1 MNIVLAPI
9 GTEGD
14 VRPLAGLARS
24 LQDAG
29 HETRFLVSP
38 DLVDICSS
46 VGVSPIPV
54 GEALKPEMD
63 RINKAGNGK
72 PIHALKAMVS
82 ALRKAISVEF
92 EVHAPYSD
100 WADLLV
106 GTAPFQ
112 FATAAYSERYSIPG
126 ILVGHV
132 GGIVPSRFQ
141 PPPNV
146 PRPLPRPLNS
156 LLWRTSFALMELA
169 IGKRLA
175 NERAKLGLGPM
186 IGGLRG
192 QKFPTL
198 VAMDPELWPVPQDAP
213 SYVHQCGYLRRP
225 DDAELPR
232 EVEAFLAQGEAPIY
246 LGFGSMSSCQA
257 SQTNAIVIEALRI
270 TGMRAIVSQGWGD
283 TIGCGDGILPC
294 GHVPHTALFPR
305 MSVIVHHGGAGTS
318 WTAAHSGTPQ
328 VVVPHMMDQP
338 GWAIRLQA
346 LGLAAKPIP
355 CQKLT
360 GSRLAE
366 GLLEATRMGRGGA
379 RAAMRKTLE
388 ARDGLAEAV
397 ALLESMARTKHG
409 G

>member
-1 MNIVLAPI
+1 MNVVLAPI

-14 VRPLAGLARS
+14 VRPLASLARS

-38 DLVDICSS
+38 DLVDICLS
-46 VGVSPIPV
+46 VGVRPIPA
-54 GEALKPEMD
+54 GDALKPEMEK
-63 RINKAGNGK
+63 INKAGNGK
-72 PIHALKAMVS
+72 PIQALKAMIS
-82 ALRKAISVEF
+82 ALRKGVSVEF
-92 EVHAPYSD
+92 EAHAPYSK

-106 GTAPFQ
+106 GSSPFQ
-112 FATAAYSERYSIPG
+112 FATASYCERYSIPG

-156 LLWRTSFALMELA
+156 LIWRTSFVLMELA
-169 IGKRLA
+169 VGKHLA
-175 NERAKLGLGPM
+175 SERAKLGLGPM
-186 IGGLRG
+186 VGGLRG

-198 VAMDPELWPVPQDAP
+198 VAMDPELWPIAKDAP
-213 SYVHQCGYLRRP
+213 PYVHQCGYLRRP
-225 DDAELPR
+225 DDVELPR

-246 LGFGSMSSCQA
+246 LGFGSMATNQA
-257 SQTNAIVIEALRI
+257 AQTNTAVAEALRI
-270 TGMRAIVSQGWGD
+270 TGMRAIVSQGWSDIAGGGD
-283 TIGCGDGILPC
+283 RILPC
-294 GHVPHTALFPR
+294 GHLPHTALFPR

-318 WTAAHSGTPQ
+318 WTAARSGTPQ
-328 VVVPHMMDQP
+328 VVVPHIMDQP

-360 GSRLAE
+360 ASRLAE
-366 GLLEATRMGRGGA
+366 GLMEARRMGRGGA
-379 RAAMRKTLE
+379 REAMRKTLE
-388 ARDGLAEAV
+388 ARDGLGEAV
-397 ALLESMARTKHG
+397 ALLESMARSRRLG
-409 G
+409 